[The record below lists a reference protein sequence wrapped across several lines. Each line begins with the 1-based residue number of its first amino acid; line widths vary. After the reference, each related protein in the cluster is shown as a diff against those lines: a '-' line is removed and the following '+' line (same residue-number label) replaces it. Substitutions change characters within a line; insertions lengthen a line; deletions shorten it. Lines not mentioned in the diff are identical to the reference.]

1 VLKRVLLLAVL
12 GLALPTCF
20 PVWAQTLDKIR
31 KSGVITLGYIDGA
44 APFSFADGTGQP
56 QGYSVELC
64 NAVAEGVGAQLKRQ
78 GLKVRWV
85 KLTIQDRID
94 AVRTGK
100 VDLECSTTTWTLSRQ
115 QLVDFSLVTF
125 VDGGSLMVKTETNA
139 ARLGDLEGKR
149 IAAITGTTTERS
161 LRDALARGKVKT
173 ETNAARLGDLEGKRI
188 AAITGTTTERSLR
201 DALARGK
208 VKAELVAI
216 KTREEG
222 LALLREGQ
230 VDALASD
237 RTTLIG
243 VVVMSGRGGGQYK
256 LLDHDFSIEQY
267 ALMLRRGDPDFR
279 LAVNRVLA
287 GIYRSGAIEEIYG
300 RWLGPL
306 GPPSVLLSATYF
318 IQTIAE

>member
-1 VLKRVLLLAVL
+1 MLIRFLFLAAL
-12 GLALPTCF
+12 GLSLPAA
-20 PVWAQTLDKIR
+20 AQTLDKIR

-44 APFSFADGTGQP
+44 APFSFADGSGQP

-161 LRDALARGKVKT
+161 LRDALT
-173 ETNAARLGDLEGKRI
+173 
-188 AAITGTTTERSLR
+188 
-201 DALARGK
+201 RGK